1 MNDGFFHASVPNLP
15 FGGVGGSGQGAYH
28 GKDSFDC
35 FTHRRSVT
43 TTPAWVEGLMDIR
56 YPPFTTKKENKYKS
70 MNKIKPDFDRE
81 GRSIGWFA
89 WAMGLVGLK
98 SLAAVVGT

>member
-1 MNDGFFHASVPNLP
+1 
-15 FGGVGGSGQGAYH
+15 
-28 GKDSFDC
+28 
-35 FTHRRSVT
+35 
-43 TTPAWVEGLMDIR
+43 MDIR